1 MKIAIVGGGVSGI
14 VAAHALHERHEITLF
29 EANSYLGGHTNTI
42 SVERVDGPPLAIDTG
57 FIVLNDRN
65 YPRFSELL
73 AAAGVPVQATH
84 MGFSVKG
91 EDEDFEYAGTPA
103 GLFAQR
109 SNLARPQFWRMIK
122 DLLEFNRSLA
132 KLLVEGVEED
142 RSLRA
147 FVEDGGYS
155 RWFIERLIVPQASAV
170 WSADPAGMWDFPVR
184 FLAEFFQNHGMLG
197 FRDRP
202 QWQTVVGGS
211 KCYVAALSARFAD
224 RVRLNTAVQAIR
236 RHPDGVEIQTRG
248 NGVERFDLAVIAC
261 HADHALAALA
271 DPTPSEREVLG
282 AFSYSANEAVLH
294 TDARLLPRRRRVRAA
309 WNYHLFERPRPQTTV
324 TYYMNHLQRLNCV
337 EDYCV
342 SLNVSDLID
351 PSKVIR
357 HIDYTHPI
365 YTRASVAAQSRW
377 QEISS
382 DGRTR
387 YAGAHWGSGFHED
400 GVVSGLRAVRGL

>member
-1 MKIAIVGGGVSGI
+1 MKIAVVGGGVSGI

-29 EANSYLGGHTNTI
+29 ESGGYLGGHTNTV
-42 SVERVDGPPLAIDTG
+42 SVEREDGPPLAIDTG

-65 YPRFSELL
+65 YAHFSELL
-73 AAAGVPVQATH
+73 ATAGVAVQPTH

-91 EDEDFEYAGTPA
+91 EDADFEYAGTPA

-122 DLLEFNRSLA
+122 DLHEFNRSLV
-132 KLLVEGVEED
+132 KLLVEDGDED
-142 RSLRA
+142 RSLRT
-147 FVEDGGYS
+147 FVDQGGYS

-202 QWQTVVGGS
+202 RWQTVVGGS
-211 KCYVAALSARFAD
+211 KRYVEALSAPFRD
-224 RVRLNTAVQAIR
+224 RVRLNAPVELIR
-236 RHPDGVEIQTRG
+236 RHPGHVEVRPRG
-248 NGVERFDLAVIAC
+248 GEVEDFDLAVIAC
-261 HADHALAALA
+261 HADQALAALA
-271 DPTPSEREVLG
+271 DPTASEREVLG
-282 AFSYSANEAVLH
+282 AFTYSRNEAVLH
-294 TDARLLPRRRRVRAA
+294 TDARLLPRRRRVRQA
-309 WNYHLFERPRPQTTV
+309 WNFHLFEEPRPLTTV
-324 TYYMNHLQRLNCV
+324 TYYMNHLQRLNCAA
-337 EDYCV
+337 DYCV
-342 SLNVSDLID
+342 SLNMTDRID

-357 HIDYTHPI
+357 RIDYTHPI

-377 QEISS
+377 SEISGV
-382 DGRTR
+382 GRTR

-400 GVVSGLRAVRGL
+400 GVVSGLRAVKGL